1 MMDLVQKYFELN
13 DSYKPVFTYK
23 WASAGFYSEF
33 NNMIL
38 SMLWCLTRKVKFRIY
53 CKDYEAFNGDGYTHI
68 FEPMPETKNVFHHY
82 FNTRSVFCPSDAI
95 GKEKLVVL
103 GALFYKIFTGRGLSC
118 DSFYEART
126 YWFRKKHFTIPELG
140 IDGDIQH
147 ATKIL
152 IDIAYRFNEK
162 YEKKIQEMVNP
173 LRLPDKY
180 IGIHVRG
187 GDKVIERRL
196 SSIKEYMDA
205 ASKLSVIKDVF
216 IMSDDYTL
224 YEDLVSSYPDYRF
237 YTLTFPY
244 ERGFD
249 LRRTHAM
256 PKEQRDQEQVK
267 VFASL
272 QVMSQ
277 AELFIGTVSSNPG
290 MFLGM
295 AMDPNKVHYI
305 DSNEWI
311 IL

>member
-1 MMDLVQKYFELN
+1 
-13 DSYKPVFTYK
+13 
-23 WASAGFYSEF
+23 
-33 NNMIL
+33 
-38 SMLWCLTRKVKFRIY
+38 
-53 CKDYEAFNGDGYTHI
+53 
-68 FEPMPETKNVFHHY
+68 MPETKNVFHHY

-103 GALFYKIFTGRGLSC
+103 GALLYKIFTGRGLSC

-126 YWFRKKHFTIPELG
+126 YWFRKEHFMIPELS

-162 YEKKIQEMVNP
+162 YEMKIQKMINP
-173 LRLPDKY
+173 LHLPDKY

-205 ASKLSVIKDVF
+205 VCKISDIKKVF

-224 YEDLVSSYPDYRF
+224 YEDLVSSYPDFKF

-249 LRRTHAM
+249 LKRTHSM

-272 QVMSQ
+272 RVMSQ
-277 AELFIGTVSSNPG
+277 AEHFIGTVSSNPG

-295 AMDPNKVHYI
+295 AMDPSKVHYI
-305 DSNEWI
+305 DTNEWI